1 MFVLPPPPR
10 YPTMGPYGAGGI
22 HPVPMIETNNT
33 LSNPTGPE
41 WQFLVGEGTYTL
53 KEDLHL
59 ATPPPHPSEA
69 TVPNPNPLSTLP
81 QPASAGT
88 SVSLIALESR
98 PAPNFLYK
106 GLSSTTLAL
115 SGAPSSIQE
124 HPNEGRYSAEGGV
137 ASEDGRTGS
146 TSDAAAASASITIG
160 SAPAFGEGNALLTQA
175 PTKDVNKKRKPKNN
189 MTKSNSSFIS
199 RVIVNESLS
208 KKLTERPNDGIFAFA
223 NINRAFQW
231 LDMSSSSKQDYL
243 TKILFTKAHCLC
255 HDVNVH
261 TKSVSHLDVIMG
273 FSTGEVIWWEPISQR
288 YTRLNKNGAINGT
301 PVAAIRWIPGSENLF
316 LAAHMDGSLVVYD
329 KEKEDAQFN
338 PEEEAVNGMAN
349 GASGESLD
357 ANNIGTHHNTIRIN
371 KSVHSK
377 NQKAN
382 PVAAWKLS
390 NHRIN
395 AFSFSPD
402 NRHLAVVSEDG
413 TLRIIDY
420 LKEELLDVF
429 YSYYG
434 GLTCVCW
441 SPDGQYVLTGGQDDL
456 ISIWS
461 LSESALVARC
471 QGHQSWVSAVAFDP
485 WRCDERNYRFGS
497 VGEDGRLC
505 LWDFSVGMLHRP
517 KAQSVRHRGSI
528 SSRYTALQR
537 AETATTSNSRLRSN
551 SNLDTE
557 DEEMAIAH
565 PVEPRARIPMLPP
578 VLNKSIDTH
587 PVCWLDFT
595 EDAIITSCKSGHMR
609 TWLRPGSELAAQTKG
624 ADAPAAAS

>member
-1 MFVLPPPPR
+1 MG
-10 YPTMGPYGAGGI
+10 GPYGAGI
-22 HPVPMIETNNT
+22 HPVPLIETNNT

-124 HPNEGRYSAEGGV
+124 HPNEGRYSAEGGM

-146 TSDAAAASASITIG
+146 TSDAAAASITIG
-160 SAPAFGEGNALLTQA
+160 SAPAFGEGNALLTQT

-231 LDMSSSSKQDYL
+231 LDMSSSSK
-243 TKILFTKAHCLC
+243 AC
-255 HDVNVH
+255 
-261 TKSVSHLDVIMG
+261 SA
-273 FSTGEVIWWEPISQR
+273 
-288 YTRLNKNGAINGT
+288 GAINGT

-338 PEEEAVNGMAN
+338 PEEEAVNGNVN
-349 GASGESLD
+349 GTSGESLD
-357 ANNIGTHHNTIRIN
+357 ANNPGSHHNSIRIN

-377 NQKAN
+377 NQKVN

-456 ISIWS
+456 ISVWS

-517 KAQSVRHRGSI
+517 KAQSVRHRGSV

-557 DEEMAIAH
+557 DEETAIAH

-595 EDAIITSCKSGHMR
+595 EDAIITSCKSGHIR

-624 ADAPAAAS
+624 AEAPGAAS

>member
-1 MFVLPPPPR
+1 
-10 YPTMGPYGAGGI
+10 MGPYGAGGI

-124 HPNEGRYSAEGGV
+124 HPNEGRYSAEGGKT
-137 ASEDGRTGS
+137 SEDGRTGS
-146 TSDAAAASASITIG
+146 TSDAQATSITIG
-160 SAPAFGEGNALLTQA
+160 SAPAFGEGNALLTQT

-208 KKLTERPNDGIFAFA
+208 KKLTERSNDGLFAFA

-231 LDMSSSSKQDYL
+231 LDMSSSSKIIQDLRRTQL
-243 TKILFTKAHCLC
+243 T
-255 HDVNVH
+255 
-261 TKSVSHLDVIMG
+261 
-273 FSTGEVIWWEPISQR
+273 EYYQ
-288 YTRLNKNGAINGT
+288 GAINGT

-338 PEEEAVNGMAN
+338 PEEEAINGNMN
-349 GASGESLD
+349 GTSGESLD
-357 ANNIGTHHNTIRIN
+357 ASNGGTHHNSIRIN

-377 NQKAN
+377 NQKFN

-461 LSESALVARC
+461 LSDSALVARC

-517 KAQSVRHRGSI
+517 KA
-528 SSRYTALQR
+528 R

-578 VLNKSIDTH
+578 VLC
-587 PVCWLDFT
+587 VGW
-595 EDAIITSCKSGHMR
+595 TSQK
-609 TWLRPGSELAAQTKG
+609 TL
-624 ADAPAAAS
+624 